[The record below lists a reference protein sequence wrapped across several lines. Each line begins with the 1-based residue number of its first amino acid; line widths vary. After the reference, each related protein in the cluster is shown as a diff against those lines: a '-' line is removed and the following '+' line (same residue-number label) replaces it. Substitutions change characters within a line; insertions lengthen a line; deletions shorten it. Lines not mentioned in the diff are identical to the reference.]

1 MTRGLFMEGKGTV
14 EDPFLNKVRLMNG
27 AVFALLLLGSMIFM
41 SPLFA
46 FGVAMGGLIVLV
58 NFHLLYRILQKAF
71 IPDHLASPK
80 SVIIKYYL
88 RLLGTGL
95 VLYFL
100 IAKRLVDPLGLVV
113 GLSVVVINLTL
124 LGCNEMRKILFK
136 PSCPAKGV
144 TPRSM

>member
-1 MTRGLFMEGKGTV
+1 MNRGLSIRRKGTV
-14 EDPFLNKVRLMNG
+14 EDPFLNKIRLMNG
-27 AVFALLLLGSMIFM
+27 VVFALLLLGSMIFM
-41 SPLFA
+41 PPLFA
-46 FGVAMGGLIVLV
+46 FGVAMGGLIVLI
-58 NFHLLYRILQKAF
+58 NFHLLYRILRKAF

-80 SVIIKYYL
+80 AVIVKYYL

-136 PSCPAKGV
+136 VKEAN
-144 TPRSM
+144 